1 MERPIQPDQDKHH
14 DQITIRTDPLSRW
27 LLNNPVHNVLK
38 LLGLGFLLGLMLGL
52 SQPSHA
58 RGKLVYDPTNFA
70 KNLITSKKTIG
81 IEQQAIVQSRMQA
94 EYLFNSYQQ
103 LKRLDPKQFEA
114 DAKSAAEQLAAIKA
128 YELSTAAVSRALD
141 SQGDFIDAVQ
151 RNYVRTGDGD
161 FRDYGEVLAR
171 RAAAGDLTARA
182 LFDMHET
189 TSMAVSTSVKRR
201 QELQKQV
208 QDNEG
213 IMQQAAT
220 TNQYLDL
227 LTSQNENI
235 QQLLSEQIKLLG
247 EEKAKKAASEAEAG
261 AYAKDAQAREKA
273 ALESFPQRWNT
284 NTKK

>member
-1 MERPIQPDQDKHH
+1 MEHLPQPEQDKPH

-27 LLNNPVHNVLK
+27 LLQNPVNSVLK
-38 LLGLGFLLGLMLGL
+38 LLGIGFLLGLMLGL

-58 RGKLVYDPTNFA
+58 AGKLVYDPTNFA

-94 EYLFNSYQQ
+94 EYLFNSYRQ

-114 DAKSAAEQLAAIKA
+114 DAKAAAEQLAALKA
-128 YELSTAAVSRALD
+128 YEIATAAVGKALE

-151 RNYVRTGDGD
+151 RNYVRNGEGD

-182 LFDMHET
+182 LFGMHKT
-189 TSMAVSTSVKRR
+189 TSMAVATSVKRR

-235 QQLLSEQIKLLG
+235 QQLLAEQIKLLS
-247 EEKAKKAASEAEAG
+247 EEKAKKAAAEAEAG
-261 AYAKDAQAREKA
+261 AYAKDAKAREKA

-284 NTKK
+284 GNKK